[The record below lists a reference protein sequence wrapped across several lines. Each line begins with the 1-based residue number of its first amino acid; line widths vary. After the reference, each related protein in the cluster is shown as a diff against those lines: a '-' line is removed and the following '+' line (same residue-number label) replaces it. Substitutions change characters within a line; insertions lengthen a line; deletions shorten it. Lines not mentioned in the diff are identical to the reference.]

1 MARNYVSITT
11 NQSEAKTI
19 HTHLKYAH
27 ILVLNSKK
35 HNDMFS
41 LPHIYKYVKQVH
53 PLNASGH
60 FSSSNQMLNFPRLSK
75 IKKK

>member
-1 MARNYVSITT
+1 MTRNYISITT

-41 LPHIYKYVKQVH
+41 LPHIYKYV
-53 PLNASGH
+53 
-60 FSSSNQMLNFPRLSK
+60 
-75 IKKK
+75 